1 MSIVHVR
8 LPDEIQ
14 AIIDR
19 QIAAGRVES
28 ADAYLVEAAR
38 RFAADI
44 EAEDEIVAEANAGIA
59 DTEAGFSVTI
69 TTPGAAEAWHEQMM
83 ARVRDRLAA
92 DER

>member
-28 ADAYLVEAAR
+28 ADAYLVEAAL

-44 EAEDEIVAEANAGIA
+44 EVEDEILSEANAGIA
-59 DTEAGFSVTI
+59 DAEAGRFVTI
-69 TTPGAAEAWHEQMM
+69 ATSEDAEGWHERMM
-83 ARVRDRLAA
+83 TRVRDRLAA
-92 DER
+92 DNT

>member
-28 ADAYLVEAAR
+28 ADAYLVEAAL

-44 EAEDEIVAEANAGIA
+44 EAEDEIVSEANAGIA
-59 DTEAGFSVTI
+59 DAEAGRSVMI
-69 TTPGAAEAWHEQMM
+69 TTPEDAEDWHERMM
-83 ARVRDRLAA
+83 SRVGDRLAA
-92 DER
+92 DTK

>member
-1 MSIVHVR
+1 MSIVPVR

-19 QIAAGRVES
+19 QIAAGRVKS

-44 EAEDEIVAEANAGIA
+44 EAEDEIVAEANVGTADAEAGI
-59 DTEAGFSVTI
+59 SVTI